1 VSGGYKNVTVLV
13 NILNKSWNTVQ
24 ELRDNYGFPWPQNI
38 FSFTGNNC
46 RLNDNVFLHGGGG
59 IVIKDNV
66 TISASAKL
74 ISYGYD
80 TVDWINNCVHKKH
93 VGKEIFIGKNTWI
106 GAGVIVLPGVRINGV
121 GVILAAGAVVTKS
134 FDDDYVVIAG
144 NPAQIIKNY
153 K

>member
-1 VSGGYKNVTVLV
+1 
-13 NILNKSWNTVQ
+13 
-24 ELRDNYGFPWPQNI
+24 
-38 FSFTGNNC
+38 
-46 RLNDNVFLHGGGG
+46 VFLHGGGG